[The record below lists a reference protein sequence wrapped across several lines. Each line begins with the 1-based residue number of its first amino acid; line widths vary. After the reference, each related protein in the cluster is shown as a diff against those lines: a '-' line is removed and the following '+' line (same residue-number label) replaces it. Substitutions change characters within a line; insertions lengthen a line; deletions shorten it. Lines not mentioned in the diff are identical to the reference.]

1 MYVCRTLKHEE
12 AAQLQKC
19 QQPDKYIET
28 AQHAIIAPE
37 AGGTGA
43 HVVATMMHRTRHV
56 FTCTS
61 RLVGVELARSPL
73 SSNLAATPPPLPP
86 PPEAPPKEAAVAP
99 GPLPLSRAR
108 APRPDLVANPLSL
121 IVFSNRKNN
130 DSGVCPVLKRFHNH
144 LNQVLSVRMYVCKH
158 A

>member
-1 MYVCRTLKHEE
+1 MYACRTLKHEE

-37 AGGTGA
+37 ASGTGA

-61 RLVGVELARSPL
+61 RLAGVELPRSPF

-99 GPLPLSRAR
+99 GLCHCHVHGLPGPIWLPIHFHSSCFR
-108 APRPDLVANPLSL
+108 
-121 IVFSNRKNN
+121 IEKNN

>member
-1 MYVCRTLKHEE
+1 MYACRTLKHEE

-37 AGGTGA
+37 ASGTGA

-61 RLVGVELARSPL
+61 RLAGVELPRSPF

-86 PPEAPPKEAAVAP
+86 PPEAPPKEAAVPP